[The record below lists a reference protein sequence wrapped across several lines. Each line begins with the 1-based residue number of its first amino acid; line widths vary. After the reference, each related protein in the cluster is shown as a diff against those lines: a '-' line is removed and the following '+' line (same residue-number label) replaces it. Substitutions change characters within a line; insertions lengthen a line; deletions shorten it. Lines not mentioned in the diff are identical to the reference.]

1 MDQNFV
7 EVKSIIFPEIVRP
20 ALHCFTRSFTF
31 ETMNKWFAIISF
43 IGIALLLASCDDGDL
58 QIETLDFDSVSAQT
72 CESPVTTSTSL
83 FFKIN
88 GDEVLILEM
97 DSSLLI
103 NETGSRSSSFPS
115 PSSLTYRIFDANVSS
130 GYFCDAI
137 PPVSPI
143 VIEEI
148 QATGGT
154 VSVTTSTT
162 DDITFTHLIQLDNV
176 TLVNGVNERITDLSV
191 NDFGTVT
198 TTAN

>member
-1 MDQNFV
+1 
-7 EVKSIIFPEIVRP
+7 
-20 ALHCFTRSFTF
+20 
-31 ETMNKWFAIISF
+31 MNKWSSKL
-43 IGIALLLASCDDGDL
+43 ALLGIVLLFASCDDGDL

-72 CESPVTTSTSL
+72 CDNPVATTTNL

-88 GDEVLILEM
+88 GDEVLILEL

-103 NETGSRSSSFPS
+103 NEAGSRSSSFPS
-115 PSSLTYRIFDANVSS
+115 SSSLIYRIFDGNVSS

-137 PPVSPI
+137 PPVDPV

-148 QATGGT
+148 EASGGT

-191 NDFGTVT
+191 NNFGTVT